1 MHSQQMVSIAPIL
14 IGCIDYLAY
23 ETIFMRAMFR
33 PKIKLDVLFP
43 KKAVDACCR
52 AGGGG
57 GTIQFLATAPITFS
71 EKC

>member
-1 MHSQQMVSIAPIL
+1 MVSIAPIL

-33 PKIKLDVLFP
+33 PKIKLDVFFFA
-43 KKAVDACCR
+43 KKEVDACCR
-52 AGGGG
+52 AGGGD
-57 GTIQFLATAPITFS
+57 GTIQFLATAPISFS